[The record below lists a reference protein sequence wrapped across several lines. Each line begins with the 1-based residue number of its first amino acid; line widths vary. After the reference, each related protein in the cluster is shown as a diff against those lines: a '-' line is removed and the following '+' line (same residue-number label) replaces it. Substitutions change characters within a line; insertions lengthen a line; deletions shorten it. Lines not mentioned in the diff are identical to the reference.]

1 MTVFDAYAIIALLLD
16 EPAAGLVEARLREG
30 PEEACVSCVNAAE
43 IVDRL
48 VRIGGQSEDQV
59 NDTLDWLTGPGAGM
73 LIMPADGDMGR
84 LAGQLRARH
93 YRRDGG
99 AVSLGDCMALATAI
113 SLGRPL
119 ATADP
124 ALAALARQCGVE
136 LLALPDS
143 RGRMP

>member
-1 MTVFDAYAIIALLLD
+1 VTVFDAYALIAFLRE
-16 EPAAGLVEARLREG
+16 EPAAAIVEQRLREEG
-30 PEEACVSCVNAAE
+30 EEACVSCVNAAE

-48 VRIGGQSEDQV
+48 VRVGGQSEEQV
-59 NDTLDWLTGPGAGM
+59 MDSLDWLVAGGM
-73 LIMPADGDMGR
+73 LIMPADQDMGR

-93 YRRDGG
+93 YRRSGG
-99 AVSLGDCMALATAI
+99 DVSLGDCMALSTAI

-124 ALAALARQCGVE
+124 ALAALTREQGVE
-136 LLALPDS
+136 LVPLPDS